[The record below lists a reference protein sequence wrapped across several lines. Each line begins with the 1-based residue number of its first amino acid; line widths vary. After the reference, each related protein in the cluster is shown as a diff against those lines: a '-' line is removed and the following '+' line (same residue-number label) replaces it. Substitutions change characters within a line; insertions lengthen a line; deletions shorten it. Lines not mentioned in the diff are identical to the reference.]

1 MSAFRCFCWLAPE
14 RRGNAAGMHRRR
26 RFSPLLFLLLGGLLA
41 ALPGW
46 VSAQVGVQVPALAV
60 DALNKQV
67 SVRFGQTNALVR
79 FALTNVSSQP
89 LVIKDVT
96 LSCGC
101 SAASIPARPWTLRP
115 GEHGQV
121 VITTDIRGKQGSLLK
136 SAVVHT
142 TAGMQALSY
151 QVDIQ
156 EPVTPEERARNQR
169 LAKSDR
175 QAVFRGACAECHATP
190 TRQKLGGELFAAAC
204 GICHEAEHRA
214 KMVPDLRALKQ
225 PVRRDYWLETITH
238 GKPGTLMPAFA
249 TAEGGPL
256 TDAQIRS
263 LADFLATR

>member
-1 MSAFRCFCWLAPE
+1 MNALRSFCSPASDC
-14 RRGNAAGMHRRR
+14 RVNAAGVYRRR
-26 RFSPLLFLLLGGLLA
+26 PASPLLFWLLGGLLA
-41 ALPGW
+41 VLPVW
-46 VSAQVGVQVPALAV
+46 TSAQVSVQVPALAV

-67 SVRFGQTNALVR
+67 HVRFGQTNVLVR
-79 FALTNVSSQP
+79 FALTNVSTQP

-101 SAASIPARPWTLRP
+101 SAASLPARPWTLRP
-115 GEHGQV
+115 GEHGEV
-121 VITTDIRGKQGSLLK
+121 LITTDLRGKQGSLLK

-249 TAEGGPL
+249 AAEGGPL
-256 TDAQIRS
+256 SDAQIRS